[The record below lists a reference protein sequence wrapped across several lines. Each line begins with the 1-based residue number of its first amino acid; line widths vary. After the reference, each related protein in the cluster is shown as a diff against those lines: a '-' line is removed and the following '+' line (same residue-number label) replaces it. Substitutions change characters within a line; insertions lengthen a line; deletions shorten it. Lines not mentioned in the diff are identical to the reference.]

1 MTSFKSSMSDIKHQ
15 IAQLKN
21 ENSKYLLKIQQLKRE
36 LDQVSKEKFLT
47 NQTLEKVEEECSGLQ
62 ESQQKLEVLLQK
74 AEKENCISCER
85 ICYLEAETNSNS
97 HDIFELNKKL
107 ESSDYELKHFEKNY
121 HACFTERNVLLEKYE
136 EMQKSYQE
144 KVDDMELIIN
154 EKKEKENELLLQI
167 RDSKTNSNKLTA
179 KLDNCQQSNIEKEEE
194 INEFKEEIAS
204 LSAKCCK
211 LRVNKKKYKA
221 VSQRLEE
228 LNTSNEKKLEEMDA
242 LKEKGAEHDKTIVS
256 LSADLKHLRQMFADQ
271 KTKIKNMEEERD
283 ELKQHQSTLEQKER
297 HLSATQVALNQS
309 IGDLETNNDER
320 LERIKYLE
328 NDVKKKV
335 MLFEAS
341 NQKSIH
347 TIKRMEQDL
356 DMTRSELKERRR
368 EVSEL
373 KQENL
378 EKEFLIQENERTL
391 KEKEVVIQLRG
402 KEEQLV
408 LEKNHILTTELE
420 VMKVKNKMKTKTEEE
435 KAKNDA
441 NESVAL
447 MQLMKNLKM
456 KRDERD
462 LKMKREERS
471 KIDHQ
476 QKTIEEQ
483 NDKIETL
490 GRQLKSEEN
499 NYRSELIEKTFLK
512 DELDRVKKR
521 QIVK

>member
-1 MTSFKSSMSDIKHQ
+1 
-15 IAQLKN
+15 
-21 ENSKYLLKIQQLKRE
+21 
-36 LDQVSKEKFLT
+36 
-47 NQTLEKVEEECSGLQ
+47 
-62 ESQQKLEVLLQK
+62 
-74 AEKENCISCER
+74 
-85 ICYLEAETNSNS
+85 
-97 HDIFELNKKL
+97 
-107 ESSDYELKHFEKNY
+107 
-121 HACFTERNVLLEKYE
+121 
-136 EMQKSYQE
+136 
-144 KVDDMELIIN
+144 
-154 EKKEKENELLLQI
+154 
-167 RDSKTNSNKLTA
+167 
-179 KLDNCQQSNIEKEEE
+179 
-194 INEFKEEIAS
+194 
-204 LSAKCCK
+204 
-211 LRVNKKKYKA
+211 
-221 VSQRLEE
+221 
-228 LNTSNEKKLEEMDA
+228 
-242 LKEKGAEHDKTIVS
+242 
-256 LSADLKHLRQMFADQ
+256 
-271 KTKIKNMEEERD
+271 
-283 ELKQHQSTLEQKER
+283 
-297 HLSATQVALNQS
+297 
-309 IGDLETNNDER
+309 
-320 LERIKYLE
+320 
-328 NDVKKKV
+328 
-335 MLFEAS
+335 
-341 NQKSIH
+341 
-347 TIKRMEQDL
+347 MEQDL